1 MYLNNTKT
9 VQMSVIGGVIP
20 WAPKIPWVS
29 PPKFSRGGEISINNL
44 PCTYNMVNK

>member
-20 WAPKIPWVS
+20 WAPKIPWVLGNTHQQRLRS
-29 PPKFSRGGEISINNL
+29 NFYIN
-44 PCTYNMVNK
+44 CKYASWVV